1 MPTSQIVPATK
12 AEIGYKATIA
22 SITSND
28 TMDTTPPE
36 NFWCPPR
43 FVQTTA
49 FGTSLPQLEHG
60 ALHYMSYTSVGGGL
74 ASFVPASF
82 PKWLFAQSEAE
93 SRDFCEVSRVL
104 HSAFILMT
112 SLTPSMIGLDS
123 ISTSRSDNSTASHGS
138 VGSELHAGLDTAA
151 LLKAL
156 HDAHSQLNA
165 VKAENQQLKQELA
178 ASRCQNNGS
187 KAPLQEL
194 AAHDE
199 EISKLGKVFAHF
211 YSFWIQQSTPSP
223 FDISHPDFT
232 WDSEDRYLNSTTRL
246 AGQTA
251 ELYMCVPPQYHDY
264 MVKHENFRSIF
275 RASVSSGRSNTLL
288 RMRGSAGAIF
298 GLNQSLFDYNPK
310 CDEKRMEANPELV
323 TLLGFNP
330 CGKTPTACY
339 PSNAPVLYTN
349 GNTHDEEGMFRSD
362 YLISMACLIT
372 YGPRSYTSERA
383 AFNKNSP
390 FHSHVDGVTFGFIS
404 NTAVV
409 IRFLLGGDPEL
420 NKHGI
425 GKLTGINHAS
435 EAEAYKK
442 LLIENQDF
450 FHNSSSLPTHRT
462 KKKKH
467 HVSGLTLMKTPGLD
481 SMFRG
486 LHMGADT
493 SSAPTSKNSS
503 SLPLPQTLPTDVV
516 CVNAHSDVE
525 QAPDLHPNVEAH
537 TPAPVAPISQ
547 SINPPRG
554 HRRVPMPVPST
565 SEAVADVPVPPA
577 KAPCG
582 RRPKQ
587 VSVVQVDADSG
598 AGIPSA

>member
-1 MPTSQIVPATK
+1 
-12 AEIGYKATIA
+12 
-22 SITSND
+22 
-28 TMDTTPPE
+28 
-36 NFWCPPR
+36 
-43 FVQTTA
+43 
-49 FGTSLPQLEHG
+49 
-60 ALHYMSYTSVGGGL
+60 
-74 ASFVPASF
+74 
-82 PKWLFAQSEAE
+82 
-93 SRDFCEVSRVL
+93 
-104 HSAFILMT
+104 
-112 SLTPSMIGLDS
+112 MIGLDS

-138 VGSELHAGLDTAA
+138 VGSELHTGLDTAA

-187 KAPLQEL
+187 KALSQEL

-199 EISKLGKVFAHF
+199 EIGKLGKVFAHF

-223 FDISHPDFT
+223 FDISRPDFT
-232 WDSEDRYLNSTTRL
+232 WDSEDWYLDSTTRL

-251 ELYMCVPPQYHDY
+251 ELYMCIPPQYHDY
-264 MVKHENFRSIF
+264 MF
-275 RASVSSGRSNTLL
+275 RASISSGRSNTLL
-288 RMRGSAGAIF
+288 CTHGSTGAIF
-298 GLNQSLFDYNPK
+298 GLDQSLFNYNPK
-310 CDEKRMEANPELV
+310 CDKKRMEANPELA

-330 CGKTPTACY
+330 RRKTPTARY

-349 GNTHDEEGMFRSD
+349 GNINDEEGMFRSD
-362 YLISMACLIT
+362 YLISISISQMAHLIA

-390 FHSHVDGVTFGFIS
+390 FHGRVDGVTFGFIS

-409 IRFLLGGDPEL
+409 IRFLLRGDPEL
-420 NKHGI
+420 NKHGV
-425 GKLTGINHAS
+425 GKLTGINYAS

-442 LLIENQDF
+442 LLIENQDA
-450 FHNSSSLPTHRT
+450 PTVQ
-462 KKKKH
+462 KLLKYWNMQVFPQFLLAPDSQDEEEEAP
-467 HVSGLTLMKTPGLD
+467 HVRVDADENPGLD
-481 SMFRG
+481 SMFHG
-486 LHMGADT
+486 LRMGADT

-503 SLPLPQTLPTDVV
+503 SLPLPQTLPTDVE

-525 QAPDLHPNVEAH
+525 QAPDLHPNMEAH

-554 HRRVPMPVPST
+554 CRRVPTPVPST
-565 SEAVADVPVPPA
+565 SEAVADVPAPPA

-582 RRPKQ
+582 
-587 VSVVQVDADSG
+587 
-598 AGIPSA
+598 

>member
-1 MPTSQIVPATK
+1 
-12 AEIGYKATIA
+12 
-22 SITSND
+22 
-28 TMDTTPPE
+28 
-36 NFWCPPR
+36 
-43 FVQTTA
+43 
-49 FGTSLPQLEHG
+49 
-60 ALHYMSYTSVGGGL
+60 
-74 ASFVPASF
+74 
-82 PKWLFAQSEAE
+82 
-93 SRDFCEVSRVL
+93 
-104 HSAFILMT
+104 MT

-187 KAPLQEL
+187 KAPSQEL

-199 EISKLGKVFAHF
+199 EIGKLGKVFAHF

-223 FDISHPDFT
+223 FDISRPDFT
-232 WDSEDRYLNSTTRL
+232 WDSEDRYLDSTTRL

-251 ELYMCVPPQYHDY
+251 ELYMCIPPQYHDY
-264 MVKHENFRSIF
+264 MVKHENFRSI
-275 RASVSSGRSNTLL
+275 
-288 RMRGSAGAIF
+288 
-298 GLNQSLFDYNPK
+298 
-310 CDEKRMEANPELV
+310 CDKKRMEANPELA

-330 CGKTPTACY
+330 RGKTPTAHY

-349 GNTHDEEGMFRSD
+349 GNIYDEEGMFRSD
-362 YLISMACLIT
+362 YLISMARLIA

-390 FHSHVDGVTFGFIS
+390 FHGRVDGVTFGFIS
-404 NTAVV
+404 NTEVV

-425 GKLTGINHAS
+425 GKLTGINYAS

-442 LLIENQDF
+442 LLIENQDLQNEPKNVRSF
-450 FHNSSSLPTHRT
+450 AVLVRSGYGLFPVTRPDFQTLAPTIR
-462 KKKKH
+462 KLLQYWNMQ
-467 HVSGLTLMKTPGLD
+467 VFPQFLLTPDSQDEEEEAPRVRVDADENPGLD

-486 LHMGADT
+486 LRMGADT
-493 SSAPTSKNSS
+493 SSASTSKNSS
-503 SLPLPQTLPTDVV
+503 SLPLPQTLPTDVE

-525 QAPDLHPNVEAH
+525 RAPDLHPNVEAH

-547 SINPPRG
+547 SINPPCGR
-554 HRRVPMPVPST
+554 RRVPTPVPST
-565 SEAVADVPVPPA
+565 SEAVADVPAPPA
-577 KAPCG
+577 KAPRG

-598 AGIPSA
+598 AGIPAVLARPSRQTRGAKSKANAK